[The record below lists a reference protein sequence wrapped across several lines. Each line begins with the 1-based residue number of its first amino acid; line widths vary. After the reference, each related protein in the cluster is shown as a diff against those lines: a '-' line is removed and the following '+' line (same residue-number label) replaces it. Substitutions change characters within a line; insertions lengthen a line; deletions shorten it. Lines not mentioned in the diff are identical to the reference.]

1 METALKSH
9 FLGALATAALIT
21 IGMAG
26 PSTASTFTYSSTGL
40 AAPSQ
45 YIAFDGLAHGTD
57 IGSTYAAQ
65 GVTFSG
71 LKASIDDFPDSQAPA
86 AVNFDPIVFGPA
98 VNPFE
103 INFSSP
109 VTAVSFTAVT
119 EGHGTD
125 VSSYL
130 NGTLVESLYI
140 ANFWEGESYFGFT
153 NTAIDKL
160 VFTAVRR
167 NQAVYFDNLGFNV
180 SAVPEPS
187 TWAMMMLGFAG
198 VGFIAYRRSRK
209 NNGVALAAA

>member
-1 METALKSH
+1 MEAALKSH

-26 PSTASTFTYSSTGL
+26 PSTASTFAFKSTGL

-45 YIAFDGLAHGTD
+45 YITFDGLAQGTD
-57 IGSTYAAQ
+57 IGSTYSAQ
-65 GVTFSG
+65 GVTFFG
-71 LKASIDDFPDSQAPA
+71 LEATLAYENYFPDSLAPA
-86 AVNFDPIVFGPA
+86 AVNFHPI

-103 INFSSP
+103 MNFSSP
-109 VTAVSFTAVT
+109 VTAVSFLVVT

-125 VSSYL
+125 VSAYL
-130 NGTLVESLYI
+130 NGTLVETLFIGNYLSGQ
-140 ANFWEGESYFGFT
+140 AYFGFT
-153 NTAIDKL
+153 DTAFDKL
-160 VFTAVRR
+160 VFAVRGNR
-167 NQAVYFDNLGFNV
+167 TAYIDNLGFNV